1 MIPWRGISA
10 NEIGESCSLV
20 RATKDGRANEVR
32 RPVPAEESRLESCRK
47 TVLQLRCFPRA
58 IFISRKKS
66 SSLRLVRDI
75 RSHFIFVIER
85 EREGLG
91 G

>member
-1 MIPWRGISA
+1 M

-47 TVLQLRCFPRA
+47 TVLQLRCSPRA
-58 IFISRKKS
+58 IFISRKKIS

-75 RSHFIFVIER
+75 RSHFIFVIES

>member
-1 MIPWRGISA
+1 M

-47 TVLQLRCFPRA
+47 TVLQLRCSPRA

-66 SSLRLVRDI
+66 LLLCAS
-75 RSHFIFVIER
+75 FEIFDLI
-85 EREGLG
+85 LFL
-91 G
+91 